1 MRWTVWPVVLLS
13 LLAMASVAVAQTG
26 LELIDG
32 RVLEGIAVERVKDG
46 YELQLESG
54 AKVVIPAELVLQV
67 RLAFEPSPARIPDA
81 DLPEAPA
88 PEPVVENLPET
99 PSLPE
104 TTRHSYEQLAVFGP
118 QREIVARGIVDASWR
133 PSSDLRQELVENE
146 FDPSS
151 WTAPAVGS
159 RWVPKESLD
168 RGADWSRSPS
178 ARWARSSI
186 RSAWWPGQGSP
197 GLDAGPEFD

>member
-32 RVLEGIAVERVKDG
+32 RVLEGVAVERVKDG

-54 AKVVIPAELVLQV
+54 ARVVIPAELVLQV
-67 RLAFEPSPARIPDA
+67 RLAVEPSPARIPDA

-88 PEPVVENLPET
+88 PEA
-99 PSLPE
+99 
-104 TTRHSYEQLAVFGP
+104 TRHSYEQLAVFGP

-133 PSSDLRQELVENE
+133 PSSDLRQELVDNE

-168 RGADWSRSPS
+168 RGVDWSRSPS

>member
-32 RVLEGIAVERVKDG
+32 RVLEGVAVERVKDG

-54 AKVVIPAELVLQV
+54 ARVVIPAELVLQV
-67 RLAFEPSPARIPDA
+67 RLAVEPSPARIPDA

-88 PEPVVENLPET
+88 PEP
-99 PSLPE
+99 
-104 TTRHSYEQLAVFGP
+104 TRHSYEQLAVFGP

-133 PSSDLRQELVENE
+133 PSSDLRQELVDNE